1 MVTPVKAI
9 RLRVG
14 VTKQCSE
21 LVRIKLGSYVGMEK
35 VPILNSTFES
45 TFFFNPKIDRTNFIS
60 YVRGSYSP
68 YSHFM

>member
-1 MVTPVKAI
+1 MVTPVNAS

-45 TFFFNPKIDRTNFIS
+45 TFFFNPNSASFTNIITTRPHK
-60 YVRGSYSP
+60 VA
-68 YSHFM
+68 HTT